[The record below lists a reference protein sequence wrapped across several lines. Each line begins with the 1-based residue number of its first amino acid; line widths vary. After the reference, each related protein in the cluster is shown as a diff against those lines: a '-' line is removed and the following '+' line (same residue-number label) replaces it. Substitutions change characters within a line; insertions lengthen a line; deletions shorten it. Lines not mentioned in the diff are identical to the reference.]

1 MNKFLFFLC
10 CFTVSCSAGFQKGG
24 YYFAK
29 EDKNPLDNECY
40 YGNDRKKIY
49 FRFSEKYSYS
59 KQNFNADKI
68 KSKDILLLKELD
80 IKPSRKLLF
89 SYHSFG
95 RDMIAMLESR
105 SFPGEMEYRKIISEN
120 GKSFW
125 YRFSKSDSAIVIDN
139 LYPFGKKY
147 IRVIEKTKM
156 LPNTKSKNI
165 GEKQETFIFP
175 EISMEKPF

>member
-1 MNKFLFFLC
+1 MNRFLFFLC
-10 CFTVSCSAGFQKGG
+10 CFTVSCSAGFKKGG

-29 EDKNPLDNECY
+29 ENKNPFDNECY

-59 KQNFNADKI
+59 KQNFNADKVEN
-68 KSKDILLLKELD
+68 KDISLLKELN
-80 IKPSRKLLF
+80 IKPSRKMLF

-95 RDMIAMLESR
+95 RDMIAILEPH
-105 SFPGEMEYRKIISEN
+105 SFPPRKEYRKITAEN
-120 GKSFW
+120 GKLLL

-156 LPNTKSKNI
+156 LPNSKSRNI
-165 GEKQETFIFP
+165 DEKQQVFIFP
-175 EISMEKPF
+175 EISKEKPF